1 MTIKAIKEAY
11 ANYKA
16 DCGKT
21 MYKVYDFGGE
31 YGKGVIICKNA
42 GHDLKTV
49 DQVVRVAD
57 GKELLADHRWRWCD
71 NLEDAVSVASEMLAD
86 NDEYVEEPD
95 LNEALDNDMIIET
108 AEAFKA
114 PEPEYNEY
122 TFRTIEGD
130 FYEGNIVTVE
140 LLEDGK
146 RYTRKVK
153 YSARKWGDLY
163 ITINGKEYP
172 YSEEAPEQVQ
182 EKEKDL
188 RTLLAMEYKEM
199 TPDER
204 LRAVK
209 DRFDNYTF
217 HKAWLENHR
226 QYDGRNL
233 EYRFH
238 KEAMTKAYDR
248 LRDWFAEDG
257 LELLPMPANF

>member
-1 MTIKAIKEAY
+1 MTR
-11 ANYKA
+11 
-16 DCGKT
+16 T
-21 MYKVYDFGGE
+21 E
-31 YGKGVIICKNA
+31 Y
-42 GHDLKTV
+42 
-49 DQVVRVAD
+49 R
-57 GKELLADHRWRWCD
+57 
-71 NLEDAVSVASEMLAD
+71 
-86 NDEYVEEPD
+86 VEE
-95 LNEALDNDMIIET
+95 LET
-108 AEAFKA
+108 VGTD
-114 PEPEYNEY
+114 Y

-130 FYEGNIVTVE
+130 FYEGNTVTVE

-172 YSEEAPEQVQ
+172 YSEEAPAQAE

-188 RTLLAMEYKEM
+188 RTLLTMKYKEM

-226 QYDGRNL
+226 QYDGRNW